1 MWINTITLG
10 EFVLHADIRHEL
22 WKEGKEAPGVLTDEY
37 LASVGYQVLTLV
49 QPAFDPITQ
58 YLAPRTGALIN
69 GEWEKHFDVI
79 PLDPASVANNCQQL
93 TSLTPEIAEILQGAG
108 LLAPIQARLAQNL
121 QTAIVNAVQDRLDAF
136 GNTRGYSSTDSLSKY
151 QNLSD
156 AEIATLPAVDRPKV
170 TQFRA
175 ECRYLALKIAQT
187 WAVLYAGL
195 DEVKAGTRAM
205 PTSYADVEP
214 LLPALV
220 WPA

>member
-1 MWINTITLG
+1 MPVKSTSRTFKATMHRI
-10 EFVLHADIRHEL
+10 EFNIQTWQRIEIPYTAEEETVWQAAQD
-22 WKEGKEAPGVLTDEY
+22 A
-37 LASVGYQVLTLV
+37 A
-49 QPAFDPITQ
+49 AAAAAA
-58 YLAPRTGALIN
+58 LAPQALQ
-69 GEWEKHFDVI
+69 
-79 PLDPASVANNCQQL
+79 AS
-93 TSLTPEIAEILQGAG
+93 
-108 LLAPIQARLAQNL
+108 
-121 QTAIVNAVQDRLDAF
+121 IVTAVQSRLDTFA
-136 GNTRGYSSTDSLSKY
+136 NTRGYSSTDSLSKY

-156 AEIATLPAVDRPKV
+156 AEIATLPATDQPKV